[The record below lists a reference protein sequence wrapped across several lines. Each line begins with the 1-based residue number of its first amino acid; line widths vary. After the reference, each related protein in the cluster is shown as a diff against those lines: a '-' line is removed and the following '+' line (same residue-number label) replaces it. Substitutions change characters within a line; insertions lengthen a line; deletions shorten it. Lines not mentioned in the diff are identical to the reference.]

1 MRATQK
7 WEAKREQIVNA
18 EKSKQQQRQVRF
30 NGLLIISSVILLHL
44 VAIVAINQLWTGTA
58 LVTKN
63 VSGAKIQSYL
73 YQVPQNVTEPKV
85 TDQKV
90 IEQVIKTDIELEVKS
105 EVTVKPVVN
114 PEIVAATSQE
124 KELQEKV
131 WQERETNNGSIKVSK
146 TKDAITKGTITKQAM
161 TKGTITKLT
170 IKKAS
175 NTKGTIARSEN
186 SQYEKLNLIPTQNA
200 NSSSGQN
207 SSQNLASSSSLFTQ
221 SYLAKQR
228 ASKLDELIIDKADQY
243 TKKRSLS
250 EMDGDMQE
258 LVFPQVDEY
267 SKVLTTNHR
276 LDPNR
281 IVRQGDTCYRIVQ
294 VPTQINPFAEN
305 LGYPFNCGG
314 DKIKKAINDAIS
326 AQLDK
331 RMISKKG

>member
-1 MRATQK
+1 KSQLRATQK

-250 EMDGDMQE
+250 
-258 LVFPQVDEY
+258 
-267 SKVLTTNHR
+267 
-276 LDPNR
+276 
-281 IVRQGDTCYRIVQ
+281 
-294 VPTQINPFAEN
+294 
-305 LGYPFNCGG
+305 
-314 DKIKKAINDAIS
+314 
-326 AQLDK
+326 
-331 RMISKKG
+331 